1 MPFVLRPSRQF
12 PVHCLVMD
20 NAGPIQAAARC
31 ESLVHLLATL
41 R

>member
-20 NAGPIQAAARC
+20 NAGSIQCTAWC
-31 ESLVHLLATL
+31 ESLVYCLATL
-41 R
+41 W

>member
-20 NAGPIQAAARC
+20 NAGPIQDRGA
-31 ESLVHLLATL
+31 V
-41 R
+41 